1 MSVTVFEWIK
11 APDVPVTVK
20 VYVPLVV
27 CGFDAPEQPARPIR
41 KRIAVVIPSCVRS
54 RRGVNSKKSSVRART
69 NGTIC
74 RQDAGGVGTLGSGI
88 NIAVEVTVNVEVTTG
103 GVIEDGIAV
112 QVDNVKAVGSMQV
125 KATAELNPPLGVIVT
140 VYVAGLPFFTV
151 WVAGVTASA
160 KSGAA
165 VPVPVN

>member
-1 MSVTVFEWIK
+1 M
-11 APDVPVTVK
+11 
-20 VYVPLVV
+20 
-27 CGFDAPEQPARPIR
+27 
-41 KRIAVVIPSCVRS
+41 
-54 RRGVNSKKSSVRART
+54 
-69 NGTIC
+69 
-74 RQDAGGVGTLGSGI
+74 GSGS

-112 QVDNVKAVGSMQV
+112 QVDNVKVVGSMQV

-140 VYVAGLPFFTV
+140 VYVEGAPFFTV
-151 WVAGVTASA
+151 WLAGVTASA